1 MAKKEKVLEITPRSE
16 DFAQWY
22 TDVILKNELV
32 DYSPVKGFMTIR
44 PYGYGIWENI
54 QAAYDKRFK
63 ETGHKNMYFPLLIP
77 ESLLQ
82 KEAEHVEGFAPEVA
96 WEIGRASCRERV

>member
-54 QAAYDKRFK
+54 QAVSYTHLNHLHR
-63 ETGHKNMYFPLLIP
+63 
-77 ESLLQ
+77 
-82 KEAEHVEGFAPEVA
+82 
-96 WEIGRASCRERV
+96 

>member
-77 ESLLQ
+77 ESTTT
-82 KEAEHVEGFAPEVA
+82 KR
-96 WEIGRASCRERV
+96 IGTCGGLCTGGSLGNPRGE